1 MDNEKKRCR
10 MIDRTMQIPSKQ
22 KRICGKIIL
31 PTRYIISLQ
40 ITKKMI
46 LGSKFPDILAEPTMS
61 FTFMVG
67 CLVFCNWDPS
77 AKTWDIWKQAH
88 CTSLNRMP
96 FTLEWTKI
104 WRISSLKKGGTN
116 ILTLF
121 PQQAATPNIQI
132 YWVTIFEME
141 KIFPTA

>member
-1 MDNEKKRCR
+1 

-46 LGSKFPDILAEPTMS
+46 LGSKFPDILAEPTMI
-61 FTFMVG
+61 FTVMVG

-77 AKTWDIWKQAH
+77 AKT
-88 CTSLNRMP
+88 
-96 FTLEWTKI
+96 
-104 WRISSLKKGGTN
+104 
-116 ILTLF
+116 
-121 PQQAATPNIQI
+121 
-132 YWVTIFEME
+132 
-141 KIFPTA
+141 